1 MKKVVVLGGGTG
13 TYAVLAGLKKY
24 PLDITAIVSMADSGG
39 SAQKERDEWGL
50 LPVSDVRKALIALA
64 PDEGREGMREEL
76 LRDLFNYRFSEGVG
90 MEGTTFGNL
99 FLVALSNIL
108 NSQDQAIE
116 EVSRLLKIKGRVL
129 PVTLEETNLVAEYE
143 EGVVAVGEH
152 AVDEP
157 KHDRRLAIR
166 NVYLLPKVKANPAAV
181 KAIKQADFIVIGPGD
196 LYTSLLPALL
206 VEGVA
211 EAIKKSKA
219 EGIFV
224 QNLMTKFGQTN
235 GFSAS
240 RYLSELSNYSDLSFD
255 HVLVNT
261 ASLPEDILRYYAT
274 SENSYPV
281 EDDLGEG
288 QGFRVLRDDFL
299 SRHNFVPQKGDKLNR
314 SVLRH
319 DPKRLAKSLMRV
331 IGK

>member
-39 SAQKERDEWGL
+39 SAKKERDEWGL

-108 NSQDQAIE
+108 NSQDRAIE
-116 EVSRLLKIKGRVL
+116 EVSRLLKIKGQVL

-181 KAIKQADFIVIGPGD
+181 KAIREADFIVMGPGD

-211 EAIKKSKA
+211 SAVKKSKA
-219 EGIFV
+219 QGIFV
-224 QNLMTKFGQTN
+224 QNLMNKFGQTN

-240 RYLSELSNYSDLSFD
+240 RYLSELENYTDLSFH

-261 ASLPEDILRYYAT
+261 APLPEGILRYYAT

-281 EDDLGEG
+281 GDDLREGEFNVVRG
-288 QGFRVLRDDFL
+288 DFL
-299 SRHNFVPQKGDKLNR
+299 SRQEIIPEKGDDLKR
-314 SVLRH
+314 SLLRH
-319 DPKRLAKSLMRV
+319 DAKRLAKAL
-331 IGK
+331 IAIIEE

>member
-13 TYAVLAGLKKY
+13 TYSVLAGLKKY

-39 SAQKERDEWGL
+39 SAKKERDEWGL

-64 PDEGREGMREEL
+64 PEEGREGMREEL
-76 LRDLFNYRFSEGVG
+76 LRELFNYRFSEGVG

-108 NSQDQAIE
+108 NSQDRAIE
-116 EVSRLLKIKGRVL
+116 EVSRLLRIKGRVL

-152 AVDEP
+152 SVDEP

-166 NVYLLPKVKANPAAV
+166 NVYLLPKVKANPEAV

-206 VEGVA
+206 VEGIA
-211 EAIKKSKA
+211 GAIKKSKA
-219 EGIFV
+219 QGIFV
-224 QNLMTKFGQTN
+224 QNLMNKFGQTN

-240 RYLSELSNYSDLSFD
+240 RYLAEIANYSDLSFH

-261 ASLPEDILRYYAT
+261 APLPPEIIRYYAT

-281 EDDLGEG
+281 HDDLGEG
-288 QGFRVLRDDFL
+288 QGFRVFRDNLL
-299 SRHNFVPQKGDKLNR
+299 SNHNFLPEKGDKLNR

-319 DPKRLAKSLMRV
+319 DPQRLAKSLMKV
-331 IGK
+331 IGE

>member
-39 SAQKERDEWGL
+39 SAKKERDEWGL

-99 FLVALSNIL
+99 FLVALSNVL

-116 EVSRLLKIKGRVL
+116 EVSRLLRIKGRVL

-166 NVYLLPKVKANPAAV
+166 NVYP
-181 KAIKQADFIVIGPGD
+181 
-196 LYTSLLPALL
+196 SLLPALL
-206 VEGVA
+206 VEGIA

-219 EGIFV
+219 EVIFV
-224 QNLMTKFGQTN
+224 QNLMSKFGQTN

-240 RYLSELSNYSDLSFD
+240 RYLSEIGNYSDLSFN

-261 ASLPEDILRYYAT
+261 ASLPEEILRYYAT
-274 SENSYPV
+274 SENSYPI

-299 SRHNFVPQKGDKLNR
+299 SRHKFVPQKGDKLNR

>member
-99 FLVALSNIL
+99 FLVALSNVL

-116 EVSRLLKIKGRVL
+116 EVSRLSRIKGRVL

-166 NVYLLPKVKANPAAV
+166 NVY
-181 KAIKQADFIVIGPGD
+181 
-196 LYTSLLPALL
+196 TSLLPALL
-206 VEGVA
+206 VEGIA

-219 EGIFV
+219 EVIFV
-224 QNLMTKFGQTN
+224 QNLMSKFGQTN

-240 RYLSELSNYSDLSFD
+240 RYLSEIGNYSDLSFN

-261 ASLPEDILRYYAT
+261 ASLPEEILRYYAT
-274 SENSYPV
+274 SENSYPI

-299 SRHNFVPQKGDKLNR
+299 SRHKFVPQKGDKLNR